1 MTESKLDLIPFEK
14 LAGSTGAA
22 EVLHHIYT
30 ECRDGVFKPKS
41 TRALQHLISLGY
53 LKPDYGRGVLIVC
66 QDKINQDLQTAHA
79 SAASV

>member
-1 MTESKLDLIPFEK
+1 MTASKLDLTPFEK
-14 LAGSTGAA
+14 LVGSTSAA

-66 QDKINQDLQTAHA
+66 QDKISQDLQAANA
-79 SAASV
+79 SSVSV